1 MEEKFH
7 FWEFR
12 MLPGGATRVPRNRY
26 AFEYKRRNA
35 HRIRTENP
43 RVGSSILSLGTRI
56 FMRIQRLVSNMFWL
70 RPLPSSLGLQPG
82 LQMSSAAELAAATQ
96 RGVRTS

>member
-43 RVGSSILSLGTRI
+43 RVGSSILSLGTI
-56 FMRIQRLVSNMFWL
+56 KSTKSMV
-70 RPLPSSLGLQPG
+70 
-82 LQMSSAAELAAATQ
+82 
-96 RGVRTS
+96 